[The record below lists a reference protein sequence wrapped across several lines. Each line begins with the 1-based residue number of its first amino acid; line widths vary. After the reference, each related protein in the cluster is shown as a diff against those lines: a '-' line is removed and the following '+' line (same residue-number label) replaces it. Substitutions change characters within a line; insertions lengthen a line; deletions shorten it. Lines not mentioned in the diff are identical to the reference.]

1 MQIHTHQ
8 VMISSTAKYYF
19 QETPPCTAATPMR
32 MLPIGILSL
41 LPFLWT
47 LLPGQQFD
55 RVWVLSLGCF
65 IWGTMACAF
74 AFSNTVLQGMFFW
87 AFNGGQCVRHWQRWR
102 RCAAPQMLST
112 FTRVPRPIG
121 FRP

>member
-1 MQIHTHQ
+1 MHCCHPH
-8 VMISSTAKYYF
+8 AH
-19 QETPPCTAATPMR
+19 A
-32 MLPIGILSL
+32 IGILSL
-41 LPFLWT
+41 LPFLWI

-102 RCAAPQMLST
+102 HCAANAFLEIDMCSQAHWVLHTVPLPHVMLPCIMLSAAT
-112 FTRVPRPIG
+112 LR
-121 FRP
+121 